1 MVTLWAGIGLAGL
14 IFYYALD
21 MPDTD
26 GLWSVSR
33 SPEVRLYARDDT
45 PLSQR
50 GRNTGAPLRYGDLP
64 PDLVQA
70 VIAIEDRRFFSHYG
84 LDPRGLA
91 RAMFANLRAGRF
103 VQGGSTLTQQL

>member
-1 MVTLWAGIGLAGL
+1 
-14 IFYYALD
+14 
-21 MPDTD
+21 MPDTG

-91 RAMFANLRAGRF
+91 DDSLPYRPPDALA
-103 VQGGSTLTQQL
+103 QGLNKIKTSG